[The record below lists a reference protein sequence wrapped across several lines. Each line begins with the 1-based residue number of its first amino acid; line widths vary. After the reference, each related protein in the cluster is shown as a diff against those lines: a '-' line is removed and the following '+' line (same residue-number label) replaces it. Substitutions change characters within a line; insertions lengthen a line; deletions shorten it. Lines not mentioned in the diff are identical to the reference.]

1 MVTKN
6 MVILD
11 LVNKHPETIPVL
23 SDYDRKFS
31 TCICCSSLFET
42 LEKAAKKHRLNL
54 EKLLADLNEVL
65 STNKDNQQEVK

>member
-6 MVILD
+6 MIILD

-31 TCICCSSLFET
+31 TCICCSSLFDT

-54 EKLLADLNEVL
+54 EKLLADLNKVL
-65 STNKDNQQEVK
+65 CCQDEHQTNKK